1 MAMSACI
8 FPKDETPDIHRLK
21 LNKTN
26 TVFQAEL
33 AAIDFGV
40 RWALENRKSINIH
53 TDSRSSIETL
63 RSARPRSAFVISVK
77 KNFYIVGDLVG
88 LDWVKTHVG
97 DTGNELEDRHS
108 KLATLEGEELSIPT
122 PCSYN

>member
-8 FPKDETPDIHRLK
+8 FPKDETPDIHRFK

-77 KNFYIVGDLVG
+77 KNFYIVGDLG
-88 LDWVKTHVG
+88 GTRLG
-97 DTGNELEDRHS
+97 QNACRRHR
-108 KLATLEGEELSIPT
+108 
-122 PCSYN
+122 